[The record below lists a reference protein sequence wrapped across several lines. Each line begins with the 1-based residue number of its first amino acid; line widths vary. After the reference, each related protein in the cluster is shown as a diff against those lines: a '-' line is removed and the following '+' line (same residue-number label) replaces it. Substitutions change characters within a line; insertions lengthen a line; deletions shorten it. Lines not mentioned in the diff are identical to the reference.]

1 MSEEFK
7 YGTAE
12 NMSKT
17 NYLCQGVHLVA
28 SVYLLN
34 KSLGKYFKEENVSY
48 WISILLNIGQVLCH
62 ILLLLPLIVYIL
74 HDWSFLTCAVIFKLK
89 FH

>member
-12 NMSKT
+12 NISKT

-34 KSLGKYFKEENVSY
+34 KSLGKYFNEENVNY
-48 WISILLNIGQVLCH
+48 WISILLNIGQILCS